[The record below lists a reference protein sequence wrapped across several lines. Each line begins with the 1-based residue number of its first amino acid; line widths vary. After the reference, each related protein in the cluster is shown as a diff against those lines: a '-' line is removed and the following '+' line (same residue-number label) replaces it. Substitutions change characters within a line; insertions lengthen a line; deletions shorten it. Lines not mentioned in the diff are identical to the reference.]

1 MKTKMSLVLAGI
13 TALLFA
19 LSHATTPEPTSSVRL
34 KVPAEEEIKQIERE
48 RNQALLKHDTATLD
62 RMTSDDYT
70 FINQR
75 GELRTKTEI
84 LAGFKSGS
92 FNYDARE
99 VSDLK
104 VRIYGDTAVV
114 TGRAKQRGVENS
126 KDYSGENRFT
136 RVYVKQNGRWI
147 SVALQVTL
155 VAKSNDMPKTSKTPA
170 DSSDQALERIADRSE
185 DLLSM
190 TSTLKAKADHA
201 LASGR

>member
-1 MKTKMSLVLAGI
+1 MNAKLSLVLAG
-13 TALLFA
+13 ALA
-19 LSHATTPEPTSSVRL
+19 LCFTLLCAAPEPASSASPGAV
-34 KVPAEEEIKQIERE
+34 AQEEIKKIEQE

-75 GELRTKTEI
+75 GELRTKNEI

-99 VSDLK
+99 VSDLQ
-104 VRIYGDTAVV
+104 VRVYGDTAVV
-114 TGRAKQRGVENS
+114 TGHAKQKGVENS

-136 RVYVKQNGRWI
+136 RVYVKQNGRWV

-155 VAKSNDMPKTSKTPA
+155 VAK
-170 DSSDQALERIADRSE
+170 QQ
-185 DLLSM
+185 
-190 TSTLKAKADHA
+190 
-201 LASGR
+201 

>member
-1 MKTKMSLVLAGI
+1 MKTKLSL
-13 TALLFA
+13 ALTCASA
-19 LSHATTPEPTSSVRL
+19 LCLTLLHAAPEPASSAA
-34 KVPAEEEIKQIERE
+34 PGDAAQEEIKKIEQE
-48 RNQALLKHDTATLD
+48 RNRALLKHDTATLD

-84 LAGFKSGS
+84 LTGFKSGS

-99 VSDLK
+99 VTDLE

-114 TGRAKQRGVENS
+114 TGRAKQKGVENS

-136 RVYVKQNGRWI
+136 RVYIRQNGRWV

-155 VAKSNDMPKTSKTPA
+155 VAK
-170 DSSDQALERIADRSE
+170 
-185 DLLSM
+185 
-190 TSTLKAKADHA
+190 H
-201 LASGR
+201 

>member
-1 MKTKMSLVLAGI
+1 MKAKMSFIVAGAV
-13 TALLFA
+13 ALCFTLLRA
-19 LSHATTPEPTSSVRL
+19 APEPGSSAG
-34 KVPAEEEIKQIERE
+34 PGAAAQEEIKKVEQE

-75 GELRTKTEI
+75 GELRTKAEI

-99 VSDLK
+99 VSDLE
-104 VRIYGDTAVV
+104 VRVYGDTAVV
-114 TGRAKQRGVENS
+114 TGRAKQKGVENS

-136 RVYVKQNGRWI
+136 RVYIKQNGHWV

-155 VAKSNDMPKTSKTPA
+155 VAK
-170 DSSDQALERIADRSE
+170 Q
-185 DLLSM
+185 
-190 TSTLKAKADHA
+190 
-201 LASGR
+201 